1 MAIEAPI
8 SKFKKNGV
16 LIYVVVC
23 LAASAWF
30 GYDGYLNKGFI
41 AEHTGEDGK
50 ADSTLVFN
58 QKSPPFGLG
67 IAALLAGYYFLM
79 IRNKKLVADE
89 NDLIVS
95 ATDKIPYSSIQKID
109 KTHFESKGFFV
120 LTYND
125 GNGKEV
131 ERKIST
137 RKYDNLAAVLEHLVG
152 KMS

>member
-8 SKFKKNGV
+8 SKFKKNGL
-16 LIYVVVC
+16 LIYIVVC

-30 GYDGYLNKGFI
+30 AYDGYLNEDFK

-58 QKSPPFGLG
+58 QKAPPFGAG
-67 IAALLAGYYFLM
+67 IAVLLAGYFLL
-79 IRNKKLVADE
+79 IKNKKLVADE

-95 ATDKIPYSSIQKID
+95 ATEKIPYESIQKIE

-120 LTYND
+120 LTYKD
-125 GNGKEV
+125 SSGKEV
-131 ERKIST
+131 ECRINS
-137 RKYDNLAAVLEHLVG
+137 RRYDNLSAVLEHLVG